1 LRSSILVTQA
11 ELLSRID
18 GKRLRR
24 HVEQIAKSFPYRL
37 AGTAAGRGMAY
48 YSARNLSEAGVQS
61 SVEEIEAFV
70 SFPGA
75 ARVVLSGTE
84 SLEFLAQTCA
94 HSASTG
100 VEGVTAPIID
110 VGGGTLDDLR
120 RHDVRGKIVLTDLAK
135 APARPEK
142 QRLAARA
149 GAVGCININWGAPHG
164 TDLPYGSVKPAW
176 GNPVPGTSDID
187 MGSLPCVGISRADGL
202 RLQALLD
209 NGPRAAR
216 LHAQADN
223 RWAPIHYTLGH
234 IAGLSSDFVIAGGH
248 QDSWIGP
255 AATDNATGSAC
266 LLELARV
273 FASEGG
279 HLRRGLKFGFWAG
292 HETGTMASST
302 HFVDR
307 NWDVL
312 RDHAAAYLQIDQP
325 ACAGTWRWGSHSTVE
340 LRRLQQE
347 VEAAVLG
354 DRPRTWR
361 RSTKIGDA
369 SFFGLGVPMLA
380 GIAGFTADELA
391 ASGNAPFGWWHHTT
405 ENTLDKV
412 NWDDLTV
419 HARVYAAY
427 LWELCTV
434 PVLAL
439 DFPAVADGLI
449 KRLQELSACG
459 ERVGISPLLAQAQR
473 LRERT
478 AQLDEVIA
486 AFNRQCASAREVDE
500 DKAGRL
506 TTAVKRLSRC
516 LLPIESTAV
525 GTYGHDP
532 YGLTAQSTVLP
543 ALFELPALAALP
555 PDTESHRR
563 LQTQLLRDRNRIS
576 DSLAAAIEAAAVHE
590 G

>member
-1 LRSSILVTQA
+1 VTR
-11 ELLSRID
+11 ETLLSEID
-18 GKRLRR
+18 GQRLRR
-24 HVEQIAKSFPYRL
+24 HVEQIADSFPYRL
-37 AGTAAGRGMAY
+37 AGTTAARRMAD
-48 YSARNLSEAGVQS
+48 YSARSLSDAGVQS

-75 ARVVLSGTE
+75 ARVILNGAE
-84 SLEFLAQTCA
+84 ALEFSAQTCA
-94 HSASTG
+94 HSTSTG
-100 VEGVTAPIID
+100 AEGMTAPIVDI
-110 VGGGTLDDLR
+110 GGGTLEDLR
-120 RHDVRGKIVLTDLAK
+120 RHDVRGKIVLSDLAK

-149 GAVGCININWGAPHG
+149 GAAGCVTINWGTPQG
-164 TDLPYGSVKPAW
+164 TELPFGSVKPVW
-176 GNPVPGTSDID
+176 GNPVPGTSEID
-187 MGSLPCVGISRADGL
+187 MGALPCVGVSRADGL
-202 RLQALLD
+202 RLQALMRD
-209 NGPRAAR
+209 GPRTAR
-216 LHAQADN
+216 LHADVDN

-234 IAGLSSDFVIAGGH
+234 IAGLSSDFIIAGGH

-273 FASEGG
+273 FASERGG
-279 HLRRGLKFGFWAG
+279 LRRGLKFGFWAG
-292 HETGTMASST
+292 HETGTMASSA

-307 NWDVL
+307 NWDEL

-354 DRPRTWR
+354 DRPRSWR
-361 RSTKIGDA
+361 RSTKIGDS

-391 ASGNAPFGWWHHTT
+391 ANGNAPFGWWHHTT

-412 NWDDLTV
+412 NWDDLIV

-427 LWELCTV
+427 LWELCNV
-434 PVLAL
+434 PVLPF
-439 DFPAVADGLI
+439 DFVAVADGLI

-459 ERVGISPLLAQAQR
+459 ERIGILPLLAQAR
-473 LRERT
+473 HLRECAVR
-478 AQLDEVIA
+478 LDEVIA
-486 AFNRQCASAREVDE
+486 AFNRRCAAVSEVDE
-500 DKAGRL
+500 EKAGRL
-506 TTAVKRLSRC
+506 NATVKRLSRS

-543 ALFELPALAALP
+543 ALFDLPAHSALP
-555 PDTESHRR
+555 PGTEMHRR

-576 DSLAAAIEAAAVHE
+576 DSLAAAIEAAAAAR
-590 G
+590 